1 MQTFNPNNNLTI
13 NDVIEGLQ
21 NHKEYKFTYIY
32 FLEEYSEIIGSFS
45 QLAKFIKEFDF
56 TDIRIESYESE
67 R

>member
-1 MQTFNPNNNLTI
+1 MKTFNPNNNLTI

-21 NHKEYKFTYIY
+21 DGKEYKFTYIY

-45 QLAKFIKEFDF
+45 SLAKFIKEFDF
-56 TDIRIESYESE
+56 TDIRIENYDSE